1 MRSNLYFI
9 RHNLK
14 SNWKEERTSSKN
26 VVVVEIKLFINF
38 NPLNSSNT
46 RGSWNKLFLDIS
58 YPSKIVIVTPINPE
72 LSKITDQ

>member
-1 MRSNLYFI
+1 MRSNLHFI

-38 NPLNSSNT
+38 NPPNSSNV
-46 RGSWNKLFLDIS
+46 RGS
-58 YPSKIVIVTPINPE
+58 
-72 LSKITDQ
+72 